1 MKGILTSLVTR
12 YVKIFWVTLI
22 FEKVTRDAVDLV
34 TAIMVS
40 FTTYFSQ
47 ADIIRKLYD
56 IMTIQLIFDQTLV
69 S

>member
-47 ADIIRKLYD
+47 TDIIRKY
-56 IMTIQLIFDQTLV
+56 IF
-69 S
+69 

>member
-56 IMTIQLIFDQTLV
+56 IMTIQLVFYQTPV

>member
-1 MKGILTSLVTR
+1 MKRIYFINLLSHV
-12 YVKIFWVTLI
+12 I

-56 IMTIQLIFDQTLV
+56 IMTIQLVFDQTLV